1 MSIDEIL
8 TMMDE
13 MIEKG
18 WSMPLSGGK
27 CLVEA
32 EKMRQMIDDI
42 RANMPGEIKQAR
54 MIVSDRSDIINN
66 ARQEADRLIQ
76 KAEEKAN
83 QMVAENEIT
92 LRAKAQAKEILERT
106 QAKCNEQMRAAAE
119 FSDKLI
125 FSTEEALTG
134 SLKVVKEAKEA
145 MKHSRRHSVAPMNDR
160 TVDIKLD

>member
-92 LRAKAQAKEILERT
+92 LRAKAQAKE
-106 QAKCNEQMRAAAE
+106 
-119 FSDKLI
+119 
-125 FSTEEALTG
+125 
-134 SLKVVKEAKEA
+134 A
-145 MKHSRRHSVAPMNDR
+145 MKHSRRHSVAPMNDH